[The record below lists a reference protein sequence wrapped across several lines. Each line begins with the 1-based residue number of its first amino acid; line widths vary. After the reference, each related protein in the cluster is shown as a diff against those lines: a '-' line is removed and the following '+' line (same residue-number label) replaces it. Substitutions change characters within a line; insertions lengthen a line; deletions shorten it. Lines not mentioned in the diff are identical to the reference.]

1 MLPVI
6 KRAKVSVQKA
16 EDAAAAAI
24 KPTVGRA
31 SRASQ
36 ENAALAGL
44 KWAPDISLRAR
55 ANEFE
60 RVMAS
65 TEITHAKGVRR
76 DVEASVAELVLLLK
90 ELRADG
96 RRIYVIGN
104 GGSAG
109 VAAHAV
115 TDFLNVGKL
124 RASTLHDP
132 SLLSCMSNDYG
143 YEAAF
148 ARVLATMAAVNDV
161 LIAISSSGQSANIRN
176 AAAEMRRLGGK
187 VVTLSGFKRDN
198 PLRSLGDMNFWLDSS
213 DYGMV
218 EIGHQFVLHNIADRL
233 RLEM

>member
-1 MLPVI
+1 MPVT
-6 KRAKVSVQKA
+6 KPAEAMSV
-16 EDAAAAAI
+16 
-24 KPTVGRA
+24 
-31 SRASQ
+31 
-36 ENAALAGL
+36 
-44 KWAPDISLRAR
+44 RAR
-55 ANEFE
+55 ASEFE

-65 TEITHAKGVRR
+65 TQVTDAEGASC
-76 DVEASVAELVLLLK
+76 DVEQTVARLVLLLK

-96 RRIYVIGN
+96 RRMYVIGN

-132 SLLSCMSNDYG
+132 SLFSCMSNDYG
-143 YEAAF
+143 YDVAF
-148 ARVLATMAAVNDV
+148 ARILATLAASRDV

-176 AAAEMRRLGGK
+176 AAVEMRKLGGQ

-198 PLRSLGDMNFWLDSS
+198 PLRSLGDLNFWLDSS

-233 RLEM
+233 RLGV